1 MGDFVVPYFR
11 DYFVINL
18 LMGFK
23 NTKETQKDKQLSTI
37 YVILF

>member
-1 MGDFVVPYFR
+1 MGDIFR

-18 LMGFK
+18 LMDFK
-23 NTKETQKDKQLSTI
+23 NTKETQKDKQLSSI